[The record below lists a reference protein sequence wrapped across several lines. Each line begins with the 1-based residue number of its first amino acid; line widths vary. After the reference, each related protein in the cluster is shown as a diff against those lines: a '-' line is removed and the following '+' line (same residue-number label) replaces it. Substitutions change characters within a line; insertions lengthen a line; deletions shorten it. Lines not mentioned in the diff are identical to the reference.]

1 MEEFDAILIGTGS
14 GLQIIN
20 ALIQEDPAMNV
31 AVIDRD
37 APGGICLTRGCIPSK
52 ILLYS
57 AEIVKT
63 LGRAADAGVDAH
75 LQGVRFKAVMDRM
88 RRITGRDSEG
98 IGNYLSNSQ
107 NIRYIRDT
115 AEFVSPYTLRA
126 GGSTLHSGIILL
138 CTGSRPA
145 IPPVKNLEDVGY
157 LTSDTLLS
165 LDMLPGSLAIIGG
178 GYIAAEYG
186 HFFAAMGS
194 EVTILG
200 RNPQFI
206 PEEEPEVS
214 EFARKELGRSMT
226 ILANHDVTGADKVS
240 DEKKELHAVDRDTG
254 RQVEVRADEI
264 LVASGRAPNTDLLKP
279 EAGGIRTDPKGWI
292 LVDDYLET
300 SQKNVWALG
309 DAIGR
314 AMFKHMANYEARVV
328 YRNIRSGEKKMKADF
343 SIVPHAV
350 FIDPEIAGVG
360 MKEAEAVAKYGKDH
374 LLVGFG
380 SYGDTAK
387 GAAMGLEGEFAKIL
401 VHRDKLEILGAH
413 IVGPFASNIIQEV
426 VSVMSGPSPIV
437 QTITDT
443 IHIHPAMSEV
453 IEQACTS
460 LMTPDVYHHMMEEHY
475 DSEID
480 INEG

>member
-20 ALIQEDPAMNV
+20 ALIQENPAMKV

-37 APGGICLTRGCIPSK
+37 EPGGICLTRGCIPSK

-57 AEIVKT
+57 ADVVRT
-63 LGRAADAGVDAH
+63 LGRAAGAGVDVTM
-75 LQGVRFKAVMDRM
+75 QGVRFKAVMDRM
-88 RRITGRDSEG
+88 RRITGKDSEG
-98 IGNYLSNSQ
+98 IGNYLSNSP
-107 NIRYIRDT
+107 NIRYFRDT
-115 AEFVSPYTLRA
+115 AEFVSPYTLKA
-126 GGSTLHSGIILL
+126 GDATLHSGLIFL
-138 CTGSRPA
+138 CAGSRPA
-145 IPPVKNLEDVGY
+145 VPPVKNLGDVGY

-165 LDMLPGSLAIIGG
+165 RDTLPGSLAIIGG

-186 HFFAAMGS
+186 HFLAAMGS

-214 EFARKELGRSMT
+214 EFARQELGRNIT
-226 ILANHDVTGADKVS
+226 ILTNHEVTMADIAP
-240 DEKKELHAVDRDTG
+240 DGKKRLHAFDRDTG
-254 RQVEVRADEI
+254 RQVEIRADEI

-279 EAGGIRTDPKGWI
+279 EAGGIITDPKGWI
-292 LVDDYLET
+292 VVDDYLET
-300 SQKNVWALG
+300 SQKNVWAFG

-360 MKEAEAVAKYGKDH
+360 MKEAEAVAKYGKEH

-387 GAAMGLEGEFAKIL
+387 GAAMGLEEEFAKIL
-401 VHRDKLEILGAH
+401 VHRDTLEVLGAH
-413 IVGPFASNIIQEV
+413 IVGPFASIIIQEV
-426 VSVMSGPSPIV
+426 VSVMSGPSPNV
-437 QTITDT
+437 QTIAGT

-453 IEQACTS
+453 IELACTS
-460 LMTPDVYHHMMEEHY
+460 LMKPDVYHHLMEEHY
-475 DSEID
+475 GREID
-480 INEG
+480 MNEG